1 MEEQLRHLQKEIES
15 ALAEA
20 KSLDGLRKIEL
31 EYFSRKGP
39 LNAIIKGI
47 KDLPEEQ
54 KKEFGPFA
62 NQVKVDLVS
71 LLGQLKRKLSPQ
83 ADSAIDPTLPG
94 ERLPQGHLNP
104 LTLMERELVD
114 IFKSLGFSVFDGPE
128 LDSDYYNFASLNIPA
143 DHPARDMQDTFYV
156 DKPDQDGKLQLLMR
170 TQTSNLQ
177 VRAMRKLGA
186 PLRVVM
192 PGRVFRNEA
201 TDARHEHT
209 FYQFEGLMIAKDINF
224 GHLKKVFEI
233 VGQRLYGPETKI
245 RMRPKF
251 YPFVEPGSNGEYTCF
266 LCNGQGCRV
275 CKDTG
280 WLEIVGCGLIHPR
293 VLEAGGIDPKK
304 YSGFAFGFGLSRLAM
319 LKYNIDDVRLL
330 TGNDLRFL
338 EQF

>member
-1 MEEQLRHLQKEIES
+1 MKEELIKLQKEIEASISS
-15 ALAEA
+15 AGSLADIEA
-20 KSLDGLRKIEL
+20 IDVK
-31 EYFSRKGP
+31 YFSRKGP
-39 LNAIIKGI
+39 LNAIIKQI
-47 KDLPEEQ
+47 KDLPDD
-54 KKEFGPFA
+54 KKREFGPFVNA
-62 NQVKVDLVS
+62 IKAS
-71 LLGQLKRKLSPQ
+71 LQATLDEAKKMFVPLKSGG
-83 ADSAIDPTLPG
+83 DPTIPG
-94 ERLPQGHLNP
+94 KEFRVGHLNP
-104 LTLMERELVD
+104 ITLMERELVN
-114 IFKSLGFSVFDGPE
+114 IFASLGFSVFDGPE
-128 LDSDYYNFASLNIPA
+128 LDSDYYNFESLNIPA

-156 DKPDQDGKLQLLMR
+156 EQEDGSLDVLMR

-177 VRAMRKLGA
+177 VRAMRKFGA

-209 FYQFEGLMIAKDINF
+209 FYQFEGVMVAPGINF
-224 GHLKKVFEI
+224 SHLKSIFEV
-233 VGQRLYGPETKI
+233 VGKKLYGPETKI

-266 LCNGQGCRV
+266 LCSGKGCRV
-275 CKDTG
+275 CKNTG
-280 WLEIVGCGLIHPR
+280 WLEIVGCGLIHPK

-319 LKYNIDDVRLL
+319 LKYNIDEVRLM

>member
-1 MEEQLRHLQKEIES
+1 
-15 ALAEA
+15 
-20 KSLDGLRKIEL
+20 
-31 EYFSRKGP
+31 
-39 LNAIIKGI
+39 
-47 KDLPEEQ
+47 
-54 KKEFGPFA
+54 
-62 NQVKVDLVS
+62 
-71 LLGQLKRKLSPQ
+71 
-83 ADSAIDPTLPG
+83 
-94 ERLPQGHLNP
+94 
-104 LTLMERELVD
+104 MERELVE
-114 IFKSLGFSVFDGPE
+114 IFASLGFSVFDGPE

-143 DHPARDMQDTFYV
+143 DHPARDMQDTFYI
-156 DKPDQDGKLQLLMR
+156 DKKDKDGKLDLLMR

-209 FYQFEGLMIAKDINF
+209 FYQFEGLMIAEDIDF
-224 GHLKKVFEI
+224 SHLKKVFEI
-233 VGQRLYGPETKI
+233 VGQRLYGPDTKI

-293 VLEAGGIDPKK
+293 VLEAGGIDPEK